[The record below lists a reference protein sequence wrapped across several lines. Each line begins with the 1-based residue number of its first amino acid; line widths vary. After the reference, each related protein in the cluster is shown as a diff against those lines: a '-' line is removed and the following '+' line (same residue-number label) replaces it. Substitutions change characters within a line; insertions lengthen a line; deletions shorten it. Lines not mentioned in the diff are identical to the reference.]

1 MIAALL
7 IPMGVLGD
15 RIGRRKLL
23 LIGAAAFAVG
33 SVVAACSPTP
43 EALILTSLAAPRLA
57 HRFGAGRVVAVSLVV
72 AAAGY
77 AIVPSA
83 LVVGMVVLYVGQGP
97 VMALSTDLIVGAAPE
112 EKAGAAAALSE
123 TGLEFGLATGIAVF
137 GTLGAV
143 TGFGAVAVVA
153 AVVSVLLAV
162 PARLT

>member
-1 MIAALL
+1 M
-7 IPMGVLGD
+7 
-15 RIGRRKLL
+15 

-33 SVVAACSPTP
+33 SVVAACSPT
-43 EALILTSLAAPRLA
+43 
-57 HRFGAGRVVAVSLVV
+57 
-72 AAAGY
+72 
-77 AIVPSA
+77 
-83 LVVGMVVLYVGQGP
+83 
-97 VMALSTDLIVGAAPE
+97 PE